1 MILKGDDILLVYV
14 YKHFGNNQ
22 AALRMDEDG
31 ETILLNA
38 YFPLGFA
45 YWYEDI
51 LRTIPF
57 KREDYDKHKP
67 LQELLTELD
76 LNKES
81 FWGLTL
87 YLYDFITDAC
97 KNLLSPQKNHR
108 DIYNEFV
115 AFMRENH
122 SEVNSITFE
131 TASKKKIT
139 LTDPLLLDVLRMEFE
154 LQNFTS
160 KQQAEF
166 EKEYHTLSAAEK
178 ADSRRKTSYFFAHHL
193 SLFLQIDGISNV
205 KRRDKAQIS
214 NKEKELIL
222 CLLYVCKF
230 SDNPENYL
238 DLGYYNKLMKDFKD
252 QSMNMSNKYGLEIS
266 LDWRFPE

>member
-1 MILKGDDILLVYV
+1 MALKQDNPLLAYV
-14 YKHFGNNQ
+14 FQHFAKYQ
-22 AALRMDEDG
+22 AVVETDEDG
-31 ETILLNA
+31 FTYLINSW
-38 YFPLGFA
+38 YPMGFA
-45 YWYEDI
+45 HWYEDI
-51 LRTIPF
+51 VKSIPF
-57 KREDYDKHKP
+57 KREDYDKHEN
-67 LQELLTELD
+67 LQKLLTELD

-81 FWGLTL
+81 FWGLIL
-87 YLYDFITDAC
+87 YLYDFVTDAC

-193 SLFLQIDGISNV
+193 SLFLQIDGISNI
-205 KRRDKAQIS
+205 KRRDKAKIS

-252 QSMNMSNKYGLEIS
+252 QSMNMSNKYELEIS

>member
-1 MILKGDDILLVYV
+1 MALKQDNPLLAYV
-14 YKHFGNNQ
+14 FQHFAKYQ
-22 AALRMDEDG
+22 AVVETDEDG
-31 ETILLNA
+31 FTYLINSW
-38 YFPLGFA
+38 YPMGFA
-45 YWYEDI
+45 HWYEDI
-51 LRTIPF
+51 VKSIPF
-57 KREDYDKHKP
+57 KREDYDKHEN
-67 LQELLTELD
+67 LQKLLTELD

-131 TASKKKIT
+131 TTSKKKIT

-160 KQQAEF
+160 KQQKKQIPEERPAISLLTTYLYSYRLMEYPMSSAEI
-166 EKEYHTLSAAEK
+166 KPKYP
-178 ADSRRKTSYFFAHHL
+178 
-193 SLFLQIDGISNV
+193 I
-205 KRRDKAQIS
+205 KRR
-214 NKEKELIL
+214 N
-222 CLLYVCKF
+222 
-230 SDNPENYL
+230 
-238 DLGYYNKLMKDFKD
+238 
-252 QSMNMSNKYGLEIS
+252 
-266 LDWRFPE
+266 